1 MNTRNPYTDLK
12 GKLNVTGENI
22 KYYRIKNG
30 LSAQQLSDKLRELNE
45 EKKNLLNQ
53 LNSIQEVEEVKET
66 ASKSYEDMNLQE
78 LKQVAKSK
86 GYKIRTK
93 SVNRFRK
100 ELADLDYFYE
110 NKGKCFREC

>member
-1 MNTRNPYTDLK
+1 MTKTEMEKRLMEIN
-12 GKLNVTGENI
+12 KLM
-22 KYYRIKNG
+22 
-30 LSAQQLSDKLRELNE
+30 RELAA
-45 EKKNLLNQ
+45 EKKNLLNE

-66 ASKSYEDMNLQE
+66 ASKSYDDMNLQE

-86 GYKIRTK
+86 GYKIRTT

-100 ELADLDYFYE
+100 ELKDLDYFYE

>member
-1 MNTRNPYTDLK
+1 MTKTEMEKRLMDIN
-12 GKLNVTGENI
+12 KLM
-22 KYYRIKNG
+22 
-30 LSAQQLSDKLRELNE
+30 RELAS
-45 EKKNLLNQ
+45 EKKNLLNE

-66 ASKSYEDMNLQE
+66 TTSKSYEDMNLQE

-86 GYKIRTK
+86 GYKIRTT

-100 ELADLDYFYE
+100 ELKDLDYFYE

>member
-1 MNTRNPYTDLK
+1 MTKTEMENRVKEIN
-12 GKLNVTGENI
+12 KLM
-22 KYYRIKNG
+22 
-30 LSAQQLSDKLRELNE
+30 RELAE
-45 EKKNLLNQ
+45 EKKNLLNE

-66 ASKSYEDMNLQE
+66 AGKSYEDMNLQE

-86 GYKIRTK
+86 GYKIRTT
-93 SVNRFRK
+93 SVSRFRK

>member
-1 MNTRNPYTDLK
+1 MTKSEMEMRVKEIN
-12 GKLNVTGENI
+12 KLM
-22 KYYRIKNG
+22 
-30 LSAQQLSDKLRELNE
+30 RELAE
-45 EKKNLLNQ
+45 EKKNLLNE
-53 LNSIQEVEEVKET
+53 LNSIQEVEEVKKA

-86 GYKIRTK
+86 GYKIRTT
-93 SVNRFRK
+93 SLSRFRK

>member
-1 MNTRNPYTDLK
+1 MTKTEMEMRVKEIN
-12 GKLNVTGENI
+12 KLM
-22 KYYRIKNG
+22 
-30 LSAQQLSDKLRELNE
+30 RELAE
-45 EKKNLLNQ
+45 EKKNLLNE
-53 LNSIQEVEEVKET
+53 LNSIQEVEEVKKA
-66 ASKSYEDMNLQE
+66 ASKSYDDMNLQE

-86 GYKIRTK
+86 GYKIRTT